1 MIKMSKKGRPK
12 IDRPIEE
19 LNYTTFQQDITMF
32 RNYLIDVAE
41 DEETEDLNIP
51 IINKFL
57 SMEVWKQNL
66 FIIYMLNKEKH
77 NSTKFTFSGLADL
90 LQVNRSQLMR
100 TIREIK
106 KDSRSSNIFQTKLG
120 KYLML
125 QAK

>member
-1 MIKMSKKGRPK
+1 MMSKGRPK
-12 IDRPIEE
+12 KDRPIEE

-32 RNYLIDVAE
+32 RNYLIDVID

-57 SMEVWKQNL
+57 SMEIWKQNL

-77 NSTKFTFSGLADL
+77 NTVNKFTFRGLADL
-90 LQVNRSQLMR
+90 LQVDRSELMR

-106 KDSRSSNIFQTKLG
+106 KE
-120 KYLML
+120 LMI
-125 QAK
+125 

>member
-1 MIKMSKKGRPK
+1 MIRMSKKGRPK
-12 IDRPIEE
+12 KDRPIEE

-32 RNYLIDVAE
+32 RNYLIDVIE

-57 SMEVWKQNL
+57 SMEIWKQNL

-77 NSTKFTFSGLADL
+77 NTVNKFTFSALAEL
-90 LQVNRSQLMR
+90 LQVDRSELMR

-106 KDSRSSNIFQTKLG
+106 KELTI
-120 KYLML
+120 
-125 QAK
+125 

>member
-1 MIKMSKKGRPK
+1 MIRMSKKGRPK
-12 IDRPIEE
+12 KDRPIEE

-32 RNYLIDVAE
+32 RNYLVDVIE

-51 IINKFL
+51 IIKKFL
-57 SMEVWKQNL
+57 SMEIWKQNL

-77 NSTKFTFSGLADL
+77 NSTNKFTFSGLADL

-106 KDSRSSNIFQTKLG
+106 KE
-120 KYLML
+120 LMI
-125 QAK
+125 

>member
-1 MIKMSKKGRPK
+1 MIKMSKGRPK
-12 IDRPIEE
+12 KDRPIEE

-32 RNYLIDVAE
+32 RNYLIDVVE

-57 SMEVWKQNL
+57 SMEIWKQNL

-90 LQVNRSQLMR
+90 LQVNRSILMK

-106 KDSRSSNIFQTKLG
+106 KE
-120 KYLML
+120 LMI
-125 QAK
+125 

>member
-12 IDRPIEE
+12 IDSPIEE

-32 RNYLIDVAE
+32 RNYLIDVVE

-57 SMEVWKQNL
+57 SMEIWKQNL

-77 NSTKFTFSGLADL
+77 NSTKFTFSSLADL
-90 LQVNRSQLMR
+90 LQVNRSELMR

-106 KDSRSSNIFQTKLG
+106 KE
-120 KYLML
+120 LMI
-125 QAK
+125 

>member
-1 MIKMSKKGRPK
+1 MIRMSKKGRPK

-32 RNYLIDVAE
+32 RNYLIDVVD

-51 IINKFL
+51 IIRKFL
-57 SMEVWKQNL
+57 SMEIWKQNL

-77 NSTKFTFSGLADL
+77 NSIKFTLSGLADL
-90 LQVNRSQLMR
+90 LQVNRSVLMK

-106 KDSRSSNIFQTKLG
+106 KELTI
-120 KYLML
+120 
-125 QAK
+125 

>member
-32 RNYLIDVAE
+32 RNYLIDVIE
-41 DEETEDLNIP
+41 DEETEDPNIP
-51 IINKFL
+51 IIRKFL
-57 SMEVWKQNL
+57 SMEVWAQNL

-77 NSTKFTFSGLADL
+77 NTVNKFTFRGLADL
-90 LQVNRSQLMR
+90 LQVDRSQLMR

-106 KDSRSSNIFQTKLG
+106 KELTI
-120 KYLML
+120 
-125 QAK
+125 